1 MGLFHLSI
9 VLQTTASRG
18 WPPIQKS
25 RLSRCR
31 PLVARKLLLPW
42 LIVNEDKAS
51 SVLTASPLNKL
62 SPSLSNS
69 SSKNQ
74 FCYWERTDS
83 PKSTLEF
90 VLRVVDA
97 LPKALVAYY
106 QKFVDEQSKKAIKD
120 LLVQHDRTLLIAD
133 PRRCESKKFGGPGA
147 RARYQK
153 SYR

>member
-1 MGLFHLSI
+1 MGTADFLFHLSI
-9 VLQTTASRG
+9 VLQTTASRL

-90 VLRVVDA
+90 VLRVVDV
-97 LPKALVAYY
+97 LPK
-106 QKFVDEQSKKAIKD
+106 STPS
-120 LLVQHDRTLLIAD
+120 DRHCPRHLWPIIRNLSMNN
-133 PRRCESKKFGGPGA
+133 PRRPSRIFLSNMTEHS
-147 RARYQK
+147 
-153 SYR
+153 

>member
-1 MGLFHLSI
+1 MG
-9 VLQTTASRG
+9 VLQTTASRW

-74 FCYWERTDS
+74 FCCWERTDS

-90 VLRVVDA
+90 VLRVVDYCPN
-97 LPKALVAYY
+97 LRHQTSIV
-106 QKFVDEQSKKAIKD
+106 QGTCG
-120 LLVQHDRTLLIAD
+120 LLSEICR
-133 PRRCESKKFGGPGA
+133 
-147 RARYQK
+147 
-153 SYR
+153 